1 MNFFIQK
8 FKNLNEINTW
18 TNEVVPEKRF
28 NFVNFFRRKFSLLEE
43 KYNYLEY

>member
-18 TNEVVPEKRF
+18 TNEVVPEKGL
-28 NFVNFFRRKFSLLEE
+28 NFLLFFDEKIESFRRKVQLSL
-43 KYNYLEY
+43 